1 MNGGVADGKTHE
13 EIADEVNA
21 VNASLETDST
31 EEAEATEETAE
42 ADDTPASDDTP
53 TTEAPPSSAT
63 RAAGTFVGAIAATM
77 LL

>member
-1 MNGGVADGKTHE
+1 MADGKTHE

-21 VNASLETDST
+21 VNASIEADST
-31 EEAEATEETAE
+31 EETATEETATE

-53 TTEAPPSSAT
+53 VTEAPPSSAA
-63 RAAGTFVGAIAATM
+63 RATGTVVGAVAAAM